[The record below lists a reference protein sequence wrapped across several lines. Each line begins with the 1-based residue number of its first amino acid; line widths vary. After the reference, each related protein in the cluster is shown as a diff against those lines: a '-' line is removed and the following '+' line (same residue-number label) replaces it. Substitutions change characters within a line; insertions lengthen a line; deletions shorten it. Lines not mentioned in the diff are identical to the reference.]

1 MGYRFATLA
10 LALLAAAP
18 ALAQTK
24 SADEPGPMTVDA
36 EHIEGVSEIEFTARG
51 NAEIKRDELSIFG
64 DVLRYNAEFGRIEGD
79 GTRIEINYSFS
90 FVSYVLDYPYNGYRN
105 QYAF

>member
-1 MGYRFATLA
+1 ENSIRKRVLARSMGYRFATLA
-10 LALLAAAP
+10 LAVPAAAP

-24 SADEPGPMTVDA
+24 SAEEPGHMTIDA

-79 GTRIEINYSFS
+79 GGVRMQQG
-90 FVSYVLDYPYNGYRN
+90 VDR
-105 QYAF
+105 